1 MTAPT
6 STREATPGSS
16 PMEGRQ
22 PDPQPD
28 PQPLSTPAPR
38 PALIQRPRR
47 LRRSPQLR
55 AMVRETRLS
64 SAQLIAPLFVV
75 SGEGRRE
82 PIASMPGQARLSTD
96 VAVEVARDLAQ
107 RGVGGVILFGIPDQ
121 KDPAGEAAADPDGPV
136 PATLRALRAAG
147 LPLVLAADVCLCE
160 YTSHGHCGVLD
171 GEIIANDPSL
181 GRLADA
187 AVAYAA
193 AGADIVAPSA
203 MLDGQVAAIR
213 SALDDAGHQDAAI
226 LAYASK
232 HASALYGPFRDAA
245 DSTPAFGDR
254 RSYQM
259 DAANGREAMREMEL
273 DFAEGADMLMVKPAI
288 TSLDLLARARDRF
301 DVPLAAYQ
309 VSGELAMLEAASE
322 RGWIDRRRAA
332 LECLTAIHRAGADV
346 ILTYLAAEAAEWLS
360 EPERT
365 R

>member
-1 MTAPT
+1 MTAPA
-6 STREATPGSS
+6 STRSACQLSATQTGASAV
-16 PMEGRQ
+16 
-22 PDPQPD
+22 
-28 PQPLSTPAPR
+28 PAA
-38 PALIQRPRR
+38 ALVQRPRR

-55 AMVRETRLS
+55 ALVRETRLS
-64 SAQLIAPLFVV
+64 PTQLIAPLFVV
-75 SGEGRRE
+75 SGEGRQE
-82 PIASMPGQARLSTD
+82 PIASMPGQARLSAD
-96 VAVEVARDLAQ
+96 VAVRVASGLAE
-107 RGVGGVILFGIPDQ
+107 RGVGGVILFGIPDG
-121 KDPAGEAAADPDGPV
+121 KDPSGAGAADPDGPV
-136 PATLRALRAAG
+136 PQTLRALRAAG

-171 GEIIANDPSL
+171 GETIANDASL
-181 GRLADA
+181 GALAAA
-187 AVAYAA
+187 AVTYAE

-213 SALDDAGHQDAAI
+213 AALDGAGHQDGAI

-259 DAANGREAMREMEL
+259 DAANGREAMHEMSL
-273 DFAEGADMLMVKPAI
+273 DLDEGSDMLMVKPAI

-346 ILTYLAAEAAEWLS
+346 IVTYFAAEAAQWLS
-360 EPERT
+360 EPERS